1 VTIADRTWDNL
12 PAEIHA
18 RVMAATAHA
27 QIRRIEHSEA
37 PDADLPQGVWT
48 VDALAGDR
56 FVHQVLGL
64 RADRSVFEETRTF
77 LTTEILEVSF
87 DPGGATVVVPGAS
100 GPEAMRVPDPIG
112 RDLERRHDEAGEL
125 LDNP

>member
-1 VTIADRTWDNL
+1 
-12 PAEIHA
+12 
-18 RVMAATAHA
+18 MAATAHA
-27 QIRRIEHSEA
+27 QIRRIEHSDA
-37 PDADLPQGVWT
+37 SDADLPQGVWT

-64 RADRSVFEETRTF
+64 RADRSVFEETRTC

-112 RDLERRHDEAGEL
+112 RDLERRKELAGEL
-125 LDNP
+125 LDDPDPA